1 MKLSAARG
9 LGRVA
14 QVVSIAA
21 AAVVLVGCVGTT
33 DAGRSSSPTRTPSS
47 SHSPSAS
54 PSAGAAGPS
63 ATPSA
68 AAGGTPVTLPCSSLT
83 PAQVMYDF
91 NPNFGLDAIF
101 TPKSGTPAARAVAD
115 RGIACNWTNQTSGD
129 TITFSVARPAASELT
144 ALKTAAA
151 AGTSAAGYGDA
162 AWFSSAGQV
171 GRVDV
176 FRGDYWLTVSSV
188 YFGSAADASSL
199 ISAALSALH

>member
-14 QVVSIAA
+14 QVASVAA
-21 AAVVLVGCVGTT
+21 AAVVLAGCVGTT
-33 DAGRSSSPTRTPSS
+33 DAGHSSSPTRTPSS

-54 PSAGAAGPS
+54 PSAGTDPS
-63 ATPSA
+63 ASPSP

-101 TPKSGTPAARAVAD
+101 TPKSGTAAARAVAD

-144 ALKTAAA
+144 TLKTAAA

-199 ISAALSALH
+199 LSAALSALH